1 MSDRVIVLSSRP
13 ARLIEDVAVSCAR
26 PRAPEDAESGAIIRR
41 IRAMVRSG
49 Q

>member
-26 PRAPEDAESGAIIRR
+26 PRAPEDAGSGAIIRR

-49 Q
+49 R